1 MNIYYFFNKY
11 RRILST
17 ITHLLIIIFSYVF
30 SFFLRF
36 EFTLPNQYIAIILKT
51 LPLLLII
58 KIVVFYYFGL
68 FSGIWRY
75 VSMDDLWRIIK
86 ATTVSAVIFIL
97 GVIFVFGLTGYPRS
111 VFILDWVLCNVL
123 VGGVRFSSRMLKES
137 YSASPGVRQKNII
150 IVGAGDAGVMIL
162 KEYRSNPSV
171 GANVVAFIDD
181 NPTKKNLYL
190 QGVKVLGGRKDI
202 PEIVEHYQV
211 EEIVIAMPSA
221 SGEIVRQIIAHCQI
235 PGIKIKI
242 VPGLHKIINGELE
255 VKPREVRPEDLLGR
269 ETVKICEDEVS
280 GYIKNKTVLITGAAG
295 SIGSEL
301 ARQVASF
308 GPKNIII
315 LDHNEND
322 VYFLQMELKVK
333 YPELNFQVVI
343 GDICDISLL
352 KHVFSSYRPQVVFH
366 SAAYKHV
373 PLMEDNP
380 FAGIKNNVFGSRNL
394 IYACHH
400 YGAERFVLIS
410 TDKAVNPISIMG
422 MTKRIAEMVLQSK
435 AKSSPTRFMA
445 VRFGNVI
452 GSSGSVVPLFK
463 RQIEE
468 GGPITVTHPQAK
480 RYFMSVHEAVS
491 LVLQASAIGKGGEI
505 FILDMGEQ
513 IKVVDIAQDLVAL
526 SGLKLGK
533 YIAIEFIGL
542 RPGEK
547 LSEEILLNA
556 EKDLVTRHN
565 KIYITQPADFDIHK
579 LRLLLK
585 DLANF
590 SEATQKERIVSKIK
604 EIISGC

>member
-75 VSMDDLWRIIK
+75 VSMNDLWRILK
-86 ATTVSAVIFIL
+86 ASTISTIIFIIAVIFIH
-97 GVIFVFGLTGYPRS
+97 GTTGYPRS

-137 YSASPGVRQKNII
+137 YNAFSGVRQKNVI

-171 GANVVAFIDD
+171 GANVVAFVDD
-181 NPTKKNLYL
+181 NPAKNNLYL
-190 QGVKVLGGRKDI
+190 QGVKVLGNRKDI
-202 PEIVEHYQV
+202 PEIVKNCQV

-280 GYIKNKTVLITGAAG
+280 EYIKNKAVLITGAAG

-301 ARQVASF
+301 VRQVASF

-333 YPELNFQVVI
+333 YPELNFQIVI
-343 GDICDISLL
+343 GDICNISLL
-352 KHVFSSYRPQVVFH
+352 KHVFSSCRPQVVFH

-380 FAGIKNNVFGSRNL
+380 FAAIKNNIFGSRNL
-394 IYACHH
+394 IYASHH
-400 YGAERFVLIS
+400 YGVERFVLIS

-422 MTKRIAEMVLQSK
+422 MTKRIAEMILQSK

-533 YIAIEFIGL
+533 DIAIEFIGL

-565 KIYITQPADFDIHK
+565 KIYITHPADFDIHK
-579 LRLLLK
+579 LRMQLK
-585 DLANF
+585 DLANL